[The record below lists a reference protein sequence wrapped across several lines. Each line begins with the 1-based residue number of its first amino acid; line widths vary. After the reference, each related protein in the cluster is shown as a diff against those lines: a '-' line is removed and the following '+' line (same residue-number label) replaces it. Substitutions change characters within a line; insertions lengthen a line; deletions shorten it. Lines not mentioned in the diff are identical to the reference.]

1 MFSPTVSEIEF
12 DPYVLV
18 AQMLQKLE
26 LAIGSFRE
34 NWGAERLHDLFDCH
48 GLTGQLIFCRTEQ
61 KLSTK
66 GGMHGDRGVLTR
78 PVQKL
83 PCPLA
88 ASRCTCLSINH
99 GRFIDASDG
108 GTIFDLPAGYL
119 ERCTKN
125 LGTYEFC
132 HAGEDRMHS
141 VGR

>member
-1 MFSPTVSEIEF
+1 MFSPTVLEIKF
-12 DPYVLV
+12 DPYILV
-18 AQMLQKLE
+18 AQMFQKLE

-66 GGMHGDRGVLTR
+66 GGKQVTEEFLPDQSKSSHAHWLQVGV
-78 PVQKL
+78 P
-83 PCPLA
+83 A
-88 ASRCTCLSINH
+88 YLSTM
-99 GRFIDASDG
+99 GALMMPAMA

-119 ERCTKN
+119 KRCTKN

-141 VGR
+141 VGK